1 MDVEAKTSVGGTG
14 ETCPGDGFSGA
25 TGDELPLGAPL
36 LPPER
41 LLNDTLEI
49 YSRYFKMGLALS
61 KTLLRVPQMGN
72 RKPISIIALLKC
84 QVYLF
89 IQNLIYDIVKEQY
102 IVFFMI
108 VCTSITQKLHIMYA
122 KIILQFY
129 LSIPSF
135 NSYNGQIPV
144 CIFLWSRQQL
154 FK

>member
-36 LPPER
+36 LPPDR
-41 LLNDTLEI
+41 LLNDTLQL
-49 YSRYFKMGLALS
+49 YSRDSKMGLALS
-61 KTLLRVPQMGN
+61 KILLHVPQTGN

-102 IVFFMI
+102 IVLFMI
-108 VCTSITQKLHIMYA
+108 VYVPQSCKTY
-122 KIILQFY
+122 II
-129 LSIPSF
+129 
-135 NSYNGQIPV
+135 
-144 CIFLWSRQQL
+144 
-154 FK
+154 